1 VQIGGHATGFGA
13 TTRNDKWWVAP
24 LLTALG
30 FTAFIVYSTWA
41 GFQGRYYYHEPYISP
56 MYAPVLLTDPSQPGS
71 APADHAWFGLKPT
84 WWPSFLPFSPAFL
97 ILAFPGSFRITCY
110 YYRKA
115 YYRSYFLDPPACA
128 VTELRGTRY
137 RGETAFPLI
146 LQNLHRYLF
155 FITLGYLPFLWA
167 DVVHASIFEGR
178 FGIGVGTLVILA
190 NTVAL
195 TLYSFS
201 CHSARHLVGGRLD
214 CFSCSA
220 VNRAR
225 HTVWQRASTLNE
237 RHMLFAWMSFV
248 SVCGADLY
256 VRLVASGRLTDVRLL

>member
-1 VQIGGHATGFGA
+1 MGAVPGHARPAGFAA
-13 TTRNDKWWVAP
+13 TERRDAWWVAP
-24 LLTALG
+24 LVQGLLLG
-30 FTAFIVYSTWA
+30 VLICYANWA
-41 GFQGRYYYHEPYISP
+41 AFQGNNYLAGNYLSP
-56 MYAPVLLTDPSQPGS
+56 LYSPLITVPG
-71 APADHAWFGLKPT
+71 
-84 WWPSFLPFSPAFL
+84 LPFSPAFL
-97 ILAFPGSFRITCY
+97 ILLPPVLFRATCY

-128 VTELRGTRY
+128 VAELRGKGY

-155 FITLGYLPFLWA
+155 YATLLYLPFLWIDA
-167 DVVHASIFEGR
+167 AHATIFEGS

-190 NTVAL
+190 NTTAL

-225 HTVWQRASTLNE
+225 HGVWKRASVLNE
-237 RHMLFAWMSFV
+237 HHMAFAWTSFLT
-248 SVCGADLY
+248 VCGADLY
-256 VRLVASGRLTDVRLL
+256 VRLLASGVITDLRLL